1 MAVRFGEIELD
12 GPFSMLEELTDD
24 PGVYALL
31 CLNENSGDFKLLQ
44 VKTSA
49 LIQTEVAR
57 TLRDDWSS
65 FCQGK
70 IRVAVFYGTE
80 DLDRIREQIFSVAD
94 IQPF

>member
-1 MAVRFGEIELD
+1 MAVRFGDLELE
-12 GPFSMLEELTDD
+12 GPFSTLEELIDA

-31 CLNENSGDFKLLQ
+31 CLNEDTGDFKLLQ
-44 VKTSA
+44 VKTTT

-70 IRVAVFYGTE
+70 IRVAVFYGE
-80 DLDRIREQIFSVAD
+80 ENLDQIREQIFSTAD
-94 IQPF
+94 VQPF